1 VIKKG
6 YKSFP
11 SGRTSWFLAVL
22 GLLWYLAGKIKAF
35 DRGFH
40 SAKLCIVAMPLILV
54 AMVGVSLVDDYRH
67 HWQDVFTAG
76 VLRLVV
82 VSFCYLQFF
91 PPLSGEQDSS
101 FIPTSSTCLP
111 LKGRTGR
118 GLRRGNRDGVSESQV
133 TQVINIELDQ
143 IIEAFKFLDEKWS
156 PKFTAIV
163 AQRNHHTKFFQ
174 NASPDIVPPGT
185 VVDSNVCHPRNFD
198 FYMCAHAGM
207 TGTTRSTHYHVLHDE
222 IGFSAD
228 DMQEFVHSLSYV

>member
-1 VIKKG
+1 VRDQKRVQELPKWPHFLVFSRVG
-6 YKSFP
+6 LVVVP
-11 SGRTSWFLAVL
+11 GRQDQGV
-22 GLLWYLAGKIKAF
+22 
-35 DRGFH
+35 RQGFH

-118 GLRRGNRDGVSESQV
+118 GLRRGNRTMLLFSG
-133 TQVINIELDQ
+133 
-143 IIEAFKFLDEKWS
+143 FKFWNCYLLVSLNPVEKTLLQTCE
-156 PKFTAIV
+156 K
-163 AQRNHHTKFFQ
+163 
-174 NASPDIVPPGT
+174 
-185 VVDSNVCHPRNFD
+185 
-198 FYMCAHAGM
+198 
-207 TGTTRSTHYHVLHDE
+207 
-222 IGFSAD
+222 
-228 DMQEFVHSLSYV
+228 

>member
-91 PPLSGEQDSS
+91 PPLSGEQDSR
-101 FIPTSSTCLP
+101 FIPTLSTCLP

-118 GLRRGNRDGVSESQV
+118 GLRRGNRTMLLFSG
-133 TQVINIELDQ
+133 
-143 IIEAFKFLDEKWS
+143 FKFWNCYLLVSLNPVEKTLLQTCE
-156 PKFTAIV
+156 K
-163 AQRNHHTKFFQ
+163 
-174 NASPDIVPPGT
+174 
-185 VVDSNVCHPRNFD
+185 
-198 FYMCAHAGM
+198 
-207 TGTTRSTHYHVLHDE
+207 
-222 IGFSAD
+222 
-228 DMQEFVHSLSYV
+228 

>member
-1 VIKKG
+1 MSLLQRYDNITREVICHGDPCVIKKG

-11 SGRTSWFLAVL
+11 SGRTSWFLAGL

-54 AMVGVSLVDDYRH
+54 AMAGVSLVDDYRH

-118 GLRRGNRDGVSESQV
+118 GLRRGNRTCYYFQASNSG
-133 TQVINIELDQ
+133 
-143 IIEAFKFLDEKWS
+143 
-156 PKFTAIV
+156 TAIC
-163 AQRNHHTKFFQ
+163 
-174 NASPDIVPPGT
+174 S
-185 VVDSNVCHPRNFD
+185 
-198 FYMCAHAGM
+198 
-207 TGTTRSTHYHVLHDE
+207 YH
-222 IGFSAD
+222 
-228 DMQEFVHSLSYV
+228 